1 MSDRKM
7 SMFGGMFKKKND
19 ASEMTPLK
27 GGSASPVRGN
37 KSKTFHYDL
46 FIVGYCVAHFLIAL
60 YIFI

>member
-7 SMFGGMFKKKND
+7 SVFGGMFKKKNND

-37 KSKTFHYDL
+37 KSKTSHHNL
-46 FIVGYCVAHFLIAL
+46 FVVGYSPFV
-60 YIFI
+60 